1 MAGDQLHLVSTLPH
15 LVIGLE
21 PQHLN
26 VHHICVIVMREEPG
40 IIPGETPLARDGLTA
55 TLPQGIVHHQPL
67 LSGQRL
73 LLGIKCPDEVG
84 PVAVGS
90 GGDVVW
96 LEEVDGQLLIILNV
110 LTV

>member
-1 MAGDQLHLVSTLPH
+1 MARYQLHLVSTLPH

-21 PQHLN
+21 PLHLT
-26 VHHICVIVMREEPG
+26 VHHIGVVVVREEPG
-40 IIPGETPLARDGLTA
+40 IIPGENSPSKRWLTA

>member
-1 MAGDQLHLVSTLPH
+1 MY
-15 LVIGLE
+15 
-21 PQHLN
+21 
-26 VHHICVIVMREEPG
+26 VIVCFYIFNYSSFLLYFSRTLLVFVREEPG
-40 IIPGETPLARDGLTA
+40 IIPGENSPSKRWLTA